1 LLPKKEIEVKMIREN
16 GEEKT
21 FKVIAEI
28 NTKVELEY
36 IKHGGI
42 LPYVLRKIF
51 ANRGKVKRQSNGKR
65 K

>member
-1 LLPKKEIEVKMIREN
+1 MIREN

-42 LPYVLRKIF
+42 LPYVLRKIL
-51 ANRGKVKRQSNGKR
+51 AKQKKKLIRRKNQKNKSESNSN
-65 K
+65 

>member
-1 LLPKKEIEVKMIREN
+1 MIREN

-42 LPYVLRKIF
+42 LPYVLRKIISRYK
-51 ANRGKVKRQSNGKR
+51 NKKPR
-65 K
+65 KKERINQVASI